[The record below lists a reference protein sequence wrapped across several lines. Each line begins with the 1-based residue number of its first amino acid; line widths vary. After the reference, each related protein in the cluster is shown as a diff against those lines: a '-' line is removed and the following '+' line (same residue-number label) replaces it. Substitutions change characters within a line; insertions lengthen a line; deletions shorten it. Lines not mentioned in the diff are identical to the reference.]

1 VKTTALA
8 IPLVVLLLVLA
19 LSTVLG
25 EALLERNIRS
35 TTGAFELLR
44 LQIEINE
51 ASMEITAT
59 EGVAK

>member
-1 VKTTALA
+1 MKTTALA